1 MNYVGV
7 TNVFL
12 FYFLYYCLLWYLWCF
27 DLLFF
32 FLSAASMLREKPSL
46 STTIFKFFFYF
57 LSSKMSS
64 LIFKILFVTF
74 SYSLKRFVPLWFFL
88 FRLVIWT
95 YCLAILLSFPAVLY
109 YIYVLVFNIWLQY
122 FLPPMFYVIL
132 FYFHIAKF
140 FYQVLLL
147 CRRSCLLKGSS

>member
-1 MNYVGV
+1 MY
-7 TNVFL
+7 
-12 FYFLYYCLLWYLWCF
+12 FYSIFYIIACF
-27 DLLFF
+27 DICDVLIFCFFFSPQPACLEKSPRCPLQFSNFSFTFFRHPLYLRFYLLLFHIR
-32 FLSAASMLREKPSL
+32 LND
-46 STTIFKFFFYF
+46 
-57 LSSKMSS
+57 
-64 LIFKILFVTF
+64 LFHCD
-74 SYSLKRFVPLWFFL
+74 FFL